1 MFAAVEDSLTAYA
14 RGVRSQGR
22 VLSGRKS
29 MEANRSR
36 EMPDASG
43 NCLDVTSIS
52 LAIARQQKYW
62 TIAKAA
68 MGPKIDHDRSGCGR
82 SPNSWCDAKA
92 QHG

>member
-1 MFAAVEDSLTAYA
+1 MFAAVADSLTTYA

-22 VLSGRKS
+22 VLSGRKF

-36 EMPDASG
+36 KIPDASG
-43 NCLDVTSIS
+43 NCLDVTSIP
-52 LAIARQQKYW
+52 LAIVRQQKYW
-62 TIAKAA
+62 IIAEAE